1 MYDSYTENQLEMAL
15 EIFRDHH
22 YVTQKKLEPNVSCS
36 RESVWK
42 SGKEKVKVDL
52 KQLVKVD
59 RGVFRTLSN
68 IQDRGFCKN
77 NWWFDRIPDTPL
89 AHLEF
94 KFISIF
100 T

>member
-1 MYDSYTENQLEMAL
+1 M
-15 EIFRDHH
+15 
-22 YVTQKKLEPNVSCS
+22 EPNVSCS

-42 SGKEKVKVDL
+42 SGKEKVKVGL

-68 IQDRGFCKN
+68 IQDRGFAKIIDDL
-77 NWWFDRIPDTPL
+77 FDRVPDTPL

-94 KFISIF
+94 KFISVF